1 MSGNKYALLL
11 TCPCG
16 LRCHAVN
23 NLCSHHASIDNWCP
37 ALLAPFSAIKRSSPS
52 VVCVSGSHCSRGAY
66 RAVAETWSWL
76 KSATAQCT
84 EDTHSYFGA
93 CNAEDETPFPLSPAV
108 IEPMAPCF
116 PLFPSTVFRS
126 LCWKEKKCFLRPFEV
141 ERLTANL
148 FWWEKYLKTGISRH
162 AGETPEQ
169 FFFRQEVITC
179 YITMQ
184 LITAYGE
191 LITCLSAELN

>member
-1 MSGNKYALLL
+1 MGGNKYTLLS
-11 TCPCG
+11 TCPYG
-16 LRCHAVN
+16 LRCHTVN
-23 NLCSHHASIDNWCP
+23 SLCSHHASIDNWCP
-37 ALLAPFSAIKRSSPS
+37 VLLAPFSAIKRSSLS

-93 CNAEDETPFPLSPAV
+93 CNAEDETPFPLSLAD
-108 IEPMAPCF
+108 IEPIAPCF
-116 PLFPSTVFRS
+116 PLFFPLYSCLCIEMKRNAFWGPSKWKPRLNPFR
-126 LCWKEKKCFLRPFEV
+126 R
-141 ERLTANL
+141 
-148 FWWEKYLKTGISRH
+148 EKYLKTGISRH

-169 FFFRQEVITC
+169 FLFRQEVITC
-179 YITMQ
+179 YITIQ

-191 LITCLSAELN
+191 LITCLSVELN